1 MTISKGKTG
10 PKSATQG
17 KNEEVKTE
25 ISNKNDKKKEEE
37 DGVEE
42 KKSNGVETKSPGDTK
57 KNGESNNSKFRSGSD
72 HRVPERKGRWHNTE
86 EDMPVRRIMIGKI
99 VSLLKE
105 KKPVADESCKKKLPD
120 MARRLEDS
128 LYRGAP
134 DKATYSDGATLKTRL
149 QKVAMMM
156 TKRKQATMH
165 SNEPPKPVPI
175 SKIDDKVI
183 NNYLQNF
190 RVRKKSNFQPY
201 RRNNNKSILLKLFMH
216 DTNKHGTVNNISE
229 KKPFGTLQAK
239 MAK

>member
-37 DGVEE
+37 DGEEE

-57 KNGESNNSKFRSGSD
+57 KNVESNNSKSRSGSD

-105 KKPVADESCKKKLPD
+105 KKPDADESWKKKLPD

-134 DKATYSDGATLKTRL
+134 DKATYSDQTTSSDIEGSSYSQTDYPYMCVGAYSTSSASFATSSKSSPIFSLAAFMVLNLLCTL
-149 QKVAMMM
+149 
-156 TKRKQATMH
+156 
-165 SNEPPKPVPI
+165 
-175 SKIDDKVI
+175 
-183 NNYLQNF
+183 
-190 RVRKKSNFQPY
+190 
-201 RRNNNKSILLKLFMH
+201 
-216 DTNKHGTVNNISE
+216 
-229 KKPFGTLQAK
+229 
-239 MAK
+239 